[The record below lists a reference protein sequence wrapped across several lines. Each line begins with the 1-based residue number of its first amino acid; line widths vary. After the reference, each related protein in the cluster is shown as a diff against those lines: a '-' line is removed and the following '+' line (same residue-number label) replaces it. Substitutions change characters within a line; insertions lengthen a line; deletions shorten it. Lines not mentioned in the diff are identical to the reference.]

1 MKYHRRHWAQR
12 TMEYWFSL
20 YDVCSKVIH
29 QKRGRTKSVIM
40 LDFRQRYSNL
50 RITNV
55 LSLDSFETHQFLV
68 LFFFVLWSTAVQEIS
83 KNQRKTPTKN
93 KRFNL
98 SENISLS
105 KVFKKLF
112 LSEGVVLTFWKILNL
127 AITDVLWIDHQRSN
141 VSLVKDLF

>member
-1 MKYHRRHWAQR
+1 
-12 TMEYWFSL
+12 MEYRFSL
-20 YDVCSKVIH
+20 YGVCSKIIH
-29 QKRGRTKSVIM
+29 QKRERTQLVIM
-40 LDFRQRYSNL
+40 LDFRQHYSNL

-55 LSLDSFETHQFLV
+55 LSLDSFGTHQFLV
-68 LFFFVLWSTAVQEIS
+68 LLFFVLWSATVQEIS
-83 KNQRKTPTKN
+83 ENQRKTPTKN

-141 VSLVKDLF
+141 VSLVKNLF

>member
-1 MKYHRRHWAQR
+1 
-12 TMEYWFSL
+12 
-20 YDVCSKVIH
+20 
-29 QKRGRTKSVIM
+29 M
-40 LDFRQRYSNL
+40 LDFRQHYSNL

-55 LSLDSFETHQFLV
+55 LSLDSFGTHQFLV
-68 LFFFVLWSTAVQEIS
+68 LLFLVLWSATVQEIS
-83 KNQRKTPTKN
+83 ENQRKTPTKN

-127 AITDVLWIDHQRSN
+127 AIADVLWIDHQRSN